1 MNQPLYLGR
10 LWARLPLVLQI
21 VAAAILYAGVAHL
34 SLGLALPG
42 SNASPVWPPTG
53 LAVALLLL
61 GGLRMWPAIAL
72 GALAANLI
80 DFASHGP
87 LLSSHYLAA
96 TAIAGGNTLEAW
108 VAACLMRKC
117 GGADAIFRRVS
128 GVLKFVVIC
137 PLASAI
143 SASIGM
149 QSLVLTD
156 LLPAALGGTVRLTWF
171 LGDLTG
177 MALVVPLIVAWRPSQ
192 KPKHNPPKPWMES
205 ALLLAAAYALWA
217 APMGF
222 AADTR
227 LYLILLVSLLAW
239 LTFQYGLRGGTTGTL
254 VLVSSAVL
262 AITHGQG
269 AVGGN
274 ANDLF
279 LQLDGVLIIF
289 ATLVLLLGA
298 DIVERR
304 DAGANL
310 DWRGLAITWGT
321 LLVGCALTLF
331 LWHLS
336 ASSIRTED
344 DKRLLRR
351 SERVVA
357 ALQAR
362 IQDYQQI
369 IKGGANLFLGRD
381 SVSRTVWQD
390 YVHSLDLPNTL
401 PGVQGVGFAE
411 VIAPNALDAHTQ
423 RIRAEGFANY
433 TVRPPG
439 QRDTYTS
446 IIYLEPFDSRNQRA
460 FGFDMFSEA
469 TRRAAMTAA
478 RDTGKITASGRV
490 KLVQE
495 NGQAEQAGFLIYMP
509 VYRQQHGLETAA
521 QRQAALIG
529 YSYAPFRV
537 GDLVKLALPIELDGL
552 DLALYDTTEALP
564 KNRLFP
570 LSAGP
575 VDANA
580 PVGAPTFQTTIDIG
594 NHLWTVQLRALP
606 SFWQSVDHT
615 AARLT
620 LVSGMLLS
628 VGMFLLLRMLAS
640 ARAQEQKTAHFR
652 SVIELAPSALIMVNE
667 TGTIEMVNAPVERMF
682 GYTRAELLGKPV
694 EMLIPEQLRGLH
706 IHLRHEFS
714 QHANQRPMGRGRD
727 LFGLCK
733 DGSEIA
739 LEIGLSPLSNADGK
753 KILCGFVDVTER
765 KRHEAALLKTS
776 RELERTNA
784 IAKIGGWEVDL
795 RTNAIIWSDETCRI
809 HEVELGY
816 QPTLEAAIA
825 FYAPEG
831 RPLIDKAVQDAIA
844 SGQGWDLELPFITAK
859 SRPIWV
865 RALGEAEFEHGVP
878 VRLVG
883 AFQDITERKIRTI
896 ELARRNQELDKF
908 AYIASHDLKS
918 PLRGIDQLAQ
928 WLFDDLG
935 DTINAES
942 QEHFRLMRVRIGRM
956 ENLLD
961 GLLAYARAG
970 RVEGTPEAVDL
981 KELVTEIFDLCHKH
995 EQFDLRL
1002 EGDFPVVQVAKSPL
1016 AMVFRN
1022 LIGNAIKHHDQAHG
1036 VITVSIKAL
1045 GQHLEIVVADDGPGI
1060 PTEHVTRAFDMFQT
1074 LRPRDEVEGSG
1085 IGLAIVKKS
1094 LEAMG
1099 SSIALTPNAPRGARF
1114 SFSWPIANLQ
1124 EPADG

>member
-1 MNQPLYLGR
+1 VNQPLYLGR
-10 LWARLPLVLQI
+10 LWGRMPFALQI
-21 VAAAILYAGVAHL
+21 VAAALLYTGVAHL
-34 SLGLALPG
+34 SLALALPG

-61 GGLRMWPAIAL
+61 GGLTMWPAIAL

-117 GGADAIFRRVS
+117 GGADAIFRRMS
-128 GVLKFVVIC
+128 GVLKFVLIC

-143 SASIGM
+143 SASIGTE
-149 QSLVLTD
+149 SLVLTGT
-156 LLPAALGGTVRLTWF
+156 LPAALGSTVWLTWF

-177 MALVVPLIVAWRPSQ
+177 MALVVPLIVAWRPSHNA
-192 KPKHNPPKPWMES
+192 KHHPPKPWMES
-205 ALLLAAAYALWA
+205 ALVLAAAYALWI
-217 APMGF
+217 APLGL
-222 AADTR
+222 DTHAR
-227 LYLILLVSLLAW
+227 LYLIVLVPLLAW
-239 LTFQYGLRGGTTGTL
+239 LTFQYGLRGGTTGALFL
-254 VLVSSAVL
+254 VGSAVL
-262 AITHGQG
+262 AITQGQG
-269 AVGGN
+269 TLGGN

-279 LQLDGVLIIF
+279 LQLDVVLIIF

-298 DIVERR
+298 DIATRR
-304 DAGANL
+304 DSGANL
-310 DWRGLAITWGT
+310 DWRGLAITWGA
-321 LLVGCALTLF
+321 LLIGCALTLF
-331 LWHLS
+331 LWHLNVS
-336 ASSIRTED
+336 RIESEA

-351 SERVVA
+351 SERVVT
-357 ALQAR
+357 ALQGR
-362 IQDYQQI
+362 IQDYQQV
-369 IKGGANLFLGRD
+369 IKGGANLFLGRP
-381 SVSRTVWQD
+381 SVSRTVWHD
-390 YVHSLDLPNTL
+390 YAQTLDLHHAMPAVL
-401 PGVQGVGFAE
+401 GIGFAE
-411 VIAPNALDAHTQ
+411 VIAPDALAPHTQ
-423 RIRAEGFANY
+423 RIRAEGFPSY
-433 TVRPPG
+433 TVRPSGP
-439 QRDTYTS
+439 RDTYSS
-446 IIYLEPFDSRNQRA
+446 IIYIEPFDPRNQRA
-460 FGFDMFSEA
+460 FGFDMLTEP
-469 TRRAAMTAA
+469 TRRLAMLTA
-478 RDTGKITASGRV
+478 RDTGSMTASGRV
-490 KLVQE
+490 TLRQE
-495 NGQAEQAGFLIYMP
+495 NGLAEQAGVVLYMP
-509 VYRQQHGLETAA
+509 VYRQQRDLDTVA

-529 YSYAPFRV
+529 FSTAAFRV
-537 GDLVKLALPIELDGL
+537 GDMVKLALTTELDGL
-552 DLALYDTTEALP
+552 DIAIYDTAEALP

-570 LSAGP
+570 LSSGP
-575 VDANA
+575 GDADA
-580 PVGAPTFQTTIDIG
+580 PVGAPTFQKTMDIG
-594 NHLWTVQLRALP
+594 NRLWTVQLRATP
-606 SFWQSVDHT
+606 SFWKSVDHT
-615 AARLT
+615 ASRLT
-620 LVSGMLLS
+620 LVFGMLLS
-628 VGMFLLLRMLAS
+628 VGMFLLLRTLAS
-640 ARAQEQKTAHFR
+640 ARAQQQQTAHFR

-682 GYTRAELLGKPV
+682 GYPRSELLGQPV
-694 EMLIPEQLRGLH
+694 EMLIPAQLRDLH
-706 IHLRHEFS
+706 VHLRHEFS
-714 QHANQRPMGRGRD
+714 QHASQRPMGRGRD

-753 KILCGFVDVTER
+753 KVLCGFVDVTER

-784 IAKIGGWEVDL
+784 FAKVGGWVVDL

-809 HEVELGY
+809 HDVELGY
-816 QPTLEAAIA
+816 QPTLEAGIA
-825 FYAPEG
+825 FYAPEA
-831 RPLIDKAVQDAIA
+831 RPVIEKAVQDAIA
-844 SGQGWDLELPFITAK
+844 TGQGWDLELPFITAK

-865 RALGEAEFEHGVP
+865 RALGEAEFENGVP

-883 AFQDITERKIRTI
+883 AFQDITERKIRTV

-918 PLRGIDQLAQ
+918 PLRGIDQLAK

-942 QEHFRLMRVRIGRM
+942 QEHLRLMRVRIGRM

-970 RVEGTPEAVDL
+970 RVEGMPEAVDL
-981 KELVTEIFDLCHKH
+981 NDLVTEIFDLCHNH

-1022 LIGNAIKHHDQAHG
+1022 LIGNAIKHHDQTHG
-1036 VITVSIKAL
+1036 VITVSIKA
-1045 GQHLEIVVADDGPGI
+1045 QDKHLEIVVADDGPGI
-1060 PTEHVTRAFDMFQT
+1060 PAEHTTRAFDMFQT

-1099 SSIALTPNAPRGARF
+1099 SSIALTPNSPRGARF
-1114 SFSWPIANLQ
+1114 SFNWPIADLK
-1124 EPADG
+1124 P